1 MSRKRFPRS
10 RGSVGNEPPAYL
22 RDGETVRVSV
32 RAARLGISLISCAVA
47 EPGGWE
53 KYERVSREAWKC
65 VLSSFLWRMEWRGGM
80 EGLQHTYEL
89 YSKIHRF
96 YCTLAMYSYKIYITE
111 MRLKLASTFLS
122 NFSLNRWV
130 ACTVSSQTQIRT
142 FRVFTRRDRD
152 LAPRIVVRMIFRNC
166 CEGGRTIGE
175 ADKRMVKERK
185 FKVLKRRLL

>member
-65 VLSSFLWRMEWRGGM
+65 VLSSFLWRMEWRDYNIR
-80 EGLQHTYEL
+80 TN
-89 YSKIHRF
+89 
-96 YCTLAMYSYKIYITE
+96 YI
-111 MRLKLASTFLS
+111 RKFIVFIVLSLCIRIRYISRKWDLNSLASTFLS

-152 LAPRIVVRMIFRNC
+152 LAPRIVVRNDISKLLR
-166 CEGGRTIGE
+166 GGEDHWRGRQE
-175 ADKRMVKERK
+175 DG
-185 FKVLKRRLL
+185 

>member
-1 MSRKRFPRS
+1 MSATNHRRICDTERH
-10 RGSVGNEPPAYL
+10 
-22 RDGETVRVSV
+22 VSV

-65 VLSSFLWRMEWRGGM
+65 VLSSFLWRMEWRDYNIR
-80 EGLQHTYEL
+80 TN
-89 YSKIHRF
+89 
-96 YCTLAMYSYKIYITE
+96 YI
-111 MRLKLASTFLS
+111 RKFIVFIVLSLCIRIRYISRKWDLNSLASTFLS
-122 NFSLNRWV
+122 NFSLNRWI